1 MLRSSPV
8 NAIRLAMVAIVAA
21 ADLADSVSGE
31 PERVYRPK
39 WIGIEVLSKQA
50 PKAVPLSCKLA
61 RLFSSKS
68 EWIGPNG
75 LLLCSA
81 TRPALDS
88 ES

>member
-39 WIGIEVLSKQA
+39 WIGIEGFVKT
-50 PKAVPLSCKLA
+50 
-61 RLFSSKS
+61 SSTS
-68 EWIGPNG
+68 
-75 LLLCSA
+75 
-81 TRPALDS
+81 RPAFMQAREAIQFKIRVDRS
-88 ES
+88 QWIAVV